1 MCSLSD
7 AFIRFIRIITLK
19 SIKFVILT
27 QKSNFLTL
35 TFELNIESN
44 VSFFQELFFIEFIK
58 IYAVL
63 SVVIVKETF

>member
-1 MCSLSD
+1 MCSLSG

-27 QKSNFLTL
+27 QKSDFLTL

-44 VSFFQELFFIEFIK
+44 VSFFQEFF
-58 IYAVL
+58 Y
-63 SVVIVKETF
+63 